1 MSIWADFL
9 GYLDFLEDVRKHVL
23 LLNKVHHA

>member
-1 MSIWADFL
+1 MSIWADLL
-9 GYLDFLEDVRKHVL
+9 GYLDFLENVHKHVS